1 MKNLSR
7 ATIVIVGGFISVAG
21 NALSETQT
29 ASVRINQYVIPA
41 VFVNALNQGM
51 NVPVFIRFKG
61 DASRERSDQKIADV
75 VLGIKDG
82 AFLIKQVNLEDLPQQ
97 AGLTQAVREKLM
109 AMKDVNFGDG
119 SRLDVTKNAFLSL
132 ESKSFYIELNVTEE
146 ALAPAIIP
154 RTNTLGNS
162 SVEGVTN
169 VLNYSFGSYYISR
182 QSGENSSSYLTLDN
196 TAAWREHHINLNGS
210 LYGIGT
216 PNRKSEL
223 YRAMYEK
230 DRDGHRLA
238 FGMVDTWNLQSIASM
253 SALNSSRI
261 YGASYGNRSST
272 QIEDNTLS
280 LIPITVF
287 LPAAGEVHIFRDD
300 RLLSIQNFPMGSYEI
315 DTSRLPFGV
324 YNVDIQIVVNGR
336 TVSSRRDQ
344 INKTFSRKS
353 SVTGEAAWQ
362 VFGGSLEM
370 NRMYVQPDS
379 SERKK
384 ETWIAGVATATTQ
397 PWLSGVNVKSTLYG
411 FDNNGINETE
421 ANVSFSDNFTAN
433 QQVLMASDSTWRMIS
448 TLNLNLPQGYGSLWT
463 TQEKSAIGN
472 RLDMQKSDAL
482 SLGATANFNKL
493 SPWLGTLIVSN
504 THDRYAGNRFTNMDY
519 SQSLFSN
526 RHASVSLRAGIQN
539 YTYTDSNS
547 SRDKYININVSIPL
561 TTWFSAGISSENGN
575 MLANATIRKGLNDSA
590 VTQIGGSVSKRIK
603 EKGTSGRDNEH
614 SANGYLAFDT
624 KYNTG
629 NASVTHT
636 SDKTST
642 FNMSTQGSVGLA
654 KNSMAMGKGSQHSGI
669 MIKTDLADDGAML
682 AKINGRN
689 YSLSGKRNY
698 INLPPY
704 AEYKVELMND
714 KKSEESVSVVSG
726 RQSYHV
732 LYPGNIGILEPEVK
746 QLVTV
751 FGRIKPYGDD
761 AMAGIEIKNH
771 IGRAQTDEYGEF
783 SMDIDKRYPVISI
796 LNKNNEV
803 CKASLDLHKARG
815 AVWLGDI
822 YCQKS

>member
-1 MKNLSR
+1 
-7 ATIVIVGGFISVAG
+7 
-21 NALSETQT
+21 
-29 ASVRINQYVIPA
+29 
-41 VFVNALNQGM
+41 
-51 NVPVFIRFKG
+51 
-61 DASRERSDQKIADV
+61 
-75 VLGIKDG
+75 
-82 AFLIKQVNLEDLPQQ
+82 
-97 AGLTQAVREKLM
+97 
-109 AMKDVNFGDG
+109 
-119 SRLDVTKNAFLSL
+119 
-132 ESKSFYIELNVTEE
+132 
-146 ALAPAIIP
+146 
-154 RTNTLGNS
+154 
-162 SVEGVTN
+162 
-169 VLNYSFGSYYISR
+169 
-182 QSGENSSSYLTLDN
+182 
-196 TAAWREHHINLNGS
+196 
-210 LYGIGT
+210 
-216 PNRKSEL
+216 
-223 YRAMYEK
+223 
-230 DRDGHRLA
+230 
-238 FGMVDTWNLQSIASM
+238 
-253 SALNSSRI
+253 
-261 YGASYGNRSST
+261 
-272 QIEDNTLS
+272 
-280 LIPITVF
+280 
-287 LPAAGEVHIFRDD
+287 
-300 RLLSIQNFPMGSYEI
+300 
-315 DTSRLPFGV
+315 
-324 YNVDIQIVVNGR
+324 
-336 TVSSRRDQ
+336 
-344 INKTFSRKS
+344 
-353 SVTGEAAWQ
+353 
-362 VFGGSLEM
+362 
-370 NRMYVQPDS
+370 MYVQPDS

-539 YTYTDSNS
+539 YTYTDGNS

-575 MLANATIRKGLNDSA
+575 MLANATIRKSLNDSA

-669 MIKTDLADDGAML
+669 MIKTYLADDGAML

-726 RQSYHV
+726 RQSHHV

-751 FGRIKPYGDD
+751 FGRIKPYGGD

-783 SMDIDKRYPVISI
+783 SMDIDKRYPIISI
-796 LNKNNEV
+796 LNNNNEV
-803 CKASLDLHKARG
+803 CEASLDLHKARG

>member
-7 ATIVIVGGFISVAG
+7 ATVIIAGGLISVAG

-29 ASVRINQYVIPA
+29 ASVRINKYVIPA

-51 NVPVFIRFKG
+51 NVPVFIRFDG
-61 DASRERSDQKIADV
+61 DTSRERSDQKIADV

-82 AFLIKQVNLEDLPQQ
+82 AFLIKQVLLEDQPQQ
-97 AGLTQAVREKLM
+97 TGLSQAVRAKLM
-109 AMKDVNFGDG
+109 EMKDVNFGDG
-119 SRLDVTKNAFLSL
+119 SRLDVTKKAFLSL

-146 ALAPAIIP
+146 ALAPTIIP
-154 RTNTLGNS
+154 RTNMLSNS

-169 VLNYSFGSYYISR
+169 VLNYSFGNYYISR
-182 QSGENSSSYLTLDN
+182 QSTRSSSSYLTLDN

-210 LYGIGT
+210 VYGIGT
-216 PNRKSEL
+216 PHRNSEL

-238 FGMVDTWNLQSIASM
+238 LGMVDTWNLQSIASM

-261 YGASYGNRSST
+261 YGASFGNRSST

-315 DTSRLPFGV
+315 DTARLPFGV

-336 TVSSRRDQ
+336 KVSSRSAQ
-344 INKTFSRKS
+344 INKTFSRRS
-353 SVTGEAAWQ
+353 SVTGEVSWQ
-362 VFGGSLEM
+362 VFGGALEM
-370 NRMYVQPDS
+370 NRMYVQPSS

-384 ETWIAGVATATTQ
+384 ETWISGVAAATTQ
-397 PWLSGVNVKSTLYG
+397 PWFSGVNVKSTLYG
-411 FDNNGINETE
+411 FNNSGVNETE
-421 ANVSFSDNFTAN
+421 ANVIFSDALTAN
-433 QQVLMASDSTWRMIS
+433 QQVLMASDSTWRSIS
-448 TLNLNLPQGYGSLWT
+448 SFNLNLPQGYGSLWT

-482 SLGATANFNKL
+482 SFGATASLNKF
-493 SPWLGTLIVSN
+493 SPWLGTLTMSN

-526 RHASVSLRAGIQN
+526 RHASVSLRTGIQN
-539 YTYTDSNS
+539 YTYNDRNA

-561 TTWFSAGISSENGN
+561 TTWFSAGVSSENGN
-575 MLANATIRKGLNDSA
+575 MLANATIRKSLNDSSI
-590 VTQIGGSVSKRIK
+590 TQVGGSVSKRIK
-603 EKGTSGRDNEH
+603 EKNTSGRDNEH

-636 SDKTST
+636 SDNTST
-642 FNMSTQGSVGLA
+642 FNMSTQGSVGWA

-669 MIKTDLADDGAML
+669 MIKTDLSDDGTML
-682 AKINGRN
+682 ANINGRN
-689 YSLSGKRNY
+689 YPLSGKRNY

-726 RQSYHV
+726 RQSHHV
-732 LYPGNIGILEPEVK
+732 LYPGNIGIIEPEVK

-751 FGRIKPYGDD
+751 FGRIKPAGGDTL
-761 AMAGIEIKNH
+761 AGIEIKNH
-771 IGRAQTDEYGEF
+771 IGRTQTDEYGEF
-783 SMDIDKRYPVISI
+783 SMDIDKRYPVIAI
-796 LNKNNEV
+796 LNKYNEV
-803 CKASLDLHKARG
+803 CEASLDLRQARG

-822 YCQKS
+822 YCEKT

>member
-7 ATIVIVGGFISVAG
+7 ATVIIAGGLISVAG

-29 ASVRINQYVIPA
+29 ASVRINKYVIPA

-51 NVPVFIRFKG
+51 NVPVFIRFDG
-61 DASRERSDQKIADV
+61 DTSRERSDQKIADV

-82 AFLIKQVNLEDLPQQ
+82 AFLIKQVLLEDQPQQ
-97 AGLTQAVREKLM
+97 TGLSQAVRAKLM
-109 AMKDVNFGDG
+109 EMKDVNFGDG
-119 SRLDVTKNAFLSL
+119 SRLDVTKKAFLSL

-146 ALAPAIIP
+146 ALAPTIIP
-154 RTNTLGNS
+154 RTNMLSNS
-162 SVEGVTN
+162 SVEGMTN
-169 VLNYSFGSYYISR
+169 VLNYSFGNYYISR
-182 QSGENSSSYLTLDN
+182 QSTRSSSSYLTLDN

-210 LYGIGT
+210 VYGIGT
-216 PNRKSEL
+216 PHRNSEL

-238 FGMVDTWNLQSIASM
+238 LGMVDTWNLQSIASM

-261 YGASYGNRSST
+261 YGASFGNRSST

-315 DTSRLPFGV
+315 DTARLPFGM

-336 TVSSRRDQ
+336 TVSSRSAQ

-353 SVTGEAAWQ
+353 SVTGDVSWQ
-362 VFGGSLEM
+362 VFGGALEM
-370 NRMYVQPDS
+370 NRTYVQPNS

-384 ETWIAGVATATTQ
+384 ETWISGVAAATTR
-397 PWLSGVNVKSTLYG
+397 PWFSGVNVKSTLYG
-411 FDNNGINETE
+411 FDNSGVNETE
-421 ANVSFSDNFTAN
+421 ANVIFSDALTAN
-433 QQVLMASDSTWRMIS
+433 QQLLTASDSTWRSIS
-448 TLNLNLPQGYGSLWT
+448 TLNLNLPQGYGSIWT

-482 SLGATANFNKL
+482 SFGATANLNKF
-493 SPWLGTLIVSN
+493 SPWLGTLTVSN
-504 THDRYAGNRFTNMDY
+504 THDRFAGNRFTNMDY
-519 SQSLFSN
+519 SQSIFSN
-526 RHASVSLRAGIQN
+526 RHASVSLRSGIQN
-539 YTYTDSNS
+539 YTYNGQKS
-547 SRDKYININVSIPL
+547 SRDKYVNINISIPL
-561 TTWFSAGISSENGN
+561 TTWFSAGVSSENGN
-575 MLANATIRKGLNDSA
+575 MLANATIRKSLDDSA
-590 VTQIGGSVSKRIK
+590 ITQVGGSVSKRIK
-603 EKGTSGRDNEH
+603 EKSTSGRDNEH

-636 SDKTST
+636 SDNTST
-642 FNMSTQGSVGLA
+642 FNMSTQGSVGWA
-654 KNSMAMGKGSQHSGI
+654 KRSIAMGKGSQHSGI

-682 AKINGRN
+682 ANINGRN
-689 YSLSGKRNY
+689 YPLSGKRNY

-704 AEYKVELMND
+704 AEYRVELMND

-726 RQSYHV
+726 RQSHHV
-732 LYPGNIGILEPEVK
+732 LYPGNIGIIEPEVK

-751 FGRIKPYGDD
+751 FGRIKPAGGD
-761 AMAGIEIKNH
+761 ALAGIEIKNH
-771 IGRAQTDEYGEF
+771 IGLAQTDEYGEF
-783 SMDIDKRYPVISI
+783 SMDIDKRYPVIKI
-796 LNKNNEV
+796 LNKNREV
-803 CKASLDLHKARG
+803 CEASLDLHKARG